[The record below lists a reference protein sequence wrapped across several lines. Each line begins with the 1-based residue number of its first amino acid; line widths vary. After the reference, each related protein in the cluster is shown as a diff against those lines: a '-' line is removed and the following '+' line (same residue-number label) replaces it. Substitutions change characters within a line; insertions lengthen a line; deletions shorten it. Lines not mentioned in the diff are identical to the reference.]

1 MNQLLRKFSRK
12 GRVTPDPSADQQAA
26 SPSKK
31 IFPSGI
37 KLLHD
42 GQDNIVDIIFVH
54 GLTGHREK
62 TWRAKTADKPWHETL
77 LPTKVPNARIL
88 TFGYD
93 AYVTNWKS
101 VMSQS
106 TIGNHSMNLL
116 TAVATFRENDD
127 TNNRPIIFV
136 CHSLGGLVCED
147 ALSMA
152 QTRPEQHLKQVLLC
166 TRGIIFLG
174 TPHHGS
180 GLAHWA
186 EAMAKSIGL
195 LKQTN
200 PAILGVL
207 RSNSEVLARVQMGFH
222 TMIQARAQDKLPQ
235 INITCFFE
243 ELPLPGVGPVVPRES
258 AILPGYIPI
267 GIHGNHMDMTKFD
280 DASDPGFIAISGEI
294 SRWVRRKII
303 DVVTEDSGVLG
314 QLRFRDPEHG
324 WALDIGAQLPRFD
337 LLSGTLTDES
347 VPGISTARRELVD
360 EVNRILRRR
369 NFRYTVPD
377 VIPGQNQIRE
387 ITDEILDEMSY
398 RHTASHMACFLIGSA
413 NYYLGMAQST
423 RPDVVAEFTSLARN
437 RMQFLDLKCGMLG
450 IKSMA
455 LLDQMA
461 RTANNGI
468 SIRQL
473 LSTLSDHNS

>member
-1 MNQLLRKFSRK
+1 MEQLLRKFSRK
-12 GRVTPDPSADQQAA
+12 GRVTPDPSADHKAA
-26 SPSKK
+26 NPSKK

-42 GQDNIVDIIFVH
+42 GQDNIIDIIFVH

-62 TWRAKTADKPWHETL
+62 TWRAKTADKPWPEML

-101 VMSQS
+101 VVSES

-116 TAVATFRENDD
+116 TAVATLRENED

-152 QTRPEQHLKQVLLC
+152 QTSPEQHLKQVLLC

-186 EAMAKSIGL
+186 GAMAKSIGL

-200 PAILGVL
+200 PAILDVL

-222 TMIQARAQDKLPQ
+222 TMIQARAKDELPQ

-280 DASDPGFIAISGEI
+280 DASDPGFVAISGEI
-294 SRWVRRKII
+294 SRWVKRTIV
-303 DVVTEDSGVLG
+303 DVVPEDGGVLG

-337 LLSGTLTDES
+337 LLSGPLTDES

-377 VIPGQNQIRE
+377 IIPGQNQVRE
-387 ITDEILDEMSY
+387 IMDEILDEMSY
-398 RHTASHMACFLIGSA
+398 RHTASHIACFLIGSA

-423 RPDVVAEFTSLARN
+423 RPDVVTEFTSLARN
-437 RMQFLDLKCGMLG
+437 RMQFLDLKCGMLE

-455 LLDQMA
+455 LFDQMA

-473 LSTLSDHNS
+473 LSTLSDHSS